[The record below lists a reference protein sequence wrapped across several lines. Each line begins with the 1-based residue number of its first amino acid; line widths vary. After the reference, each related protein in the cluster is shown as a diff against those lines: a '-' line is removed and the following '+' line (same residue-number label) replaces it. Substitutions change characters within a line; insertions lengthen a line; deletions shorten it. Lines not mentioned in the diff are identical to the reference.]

1 MSINNRHNRQYDG
14 LDHAIEEANTTA
26 TMNNTTADYQLLE
39 YLKELRDI
47 RQILMQK
54 VPPEDTGFWAE
65 QAQKAKARI
74 RYK

>member
-1 MSINNRHNRQYDG
+1 MNKRNRQFDD

-26 TMNNTTADYQLLE
+26 TMMDTTADYQIVE

-47 RQILMQK
+47 RRILMQN
-54 VPPEDTGFWAE
+54 VPLSDKDFWSE
-65 QAQKAKARI
+65 QAQKAKQRI